1 MEPQILK
8 IEKAKRKDAQ
18 MALEIRSAA
27 ILNQCVSHYPIDVL
41 KGWTSGELSDEFA
54 DSVEKNFYLARY
66 DNRVVGTG
74 MINIETGKID
84 AIFVHPNHMRKGIG
98 KKILEFL
105 EDMALSYGLKM
116 LALQSTLN
124 ATEFY
129 RACGFVGNEVDRYTT
144 SKGLSLDCIPMIK
157 VIAQQ
162 DALADAQ
169 KWRG

>member
-1 MEPQILK
+1 
-8 IEKAKRKDAQ
+8 
-18 MALEIRSAA
+18 
-27 ILNQCVSHYPIDVL
+27 
-41 KGWTSGELSDEFA
+41 
-54 DSVEKNFYLARY
+54 
-66 DNRVVGTG
+66 

-105 EDMALSYGLKM
+105 EDIALSYGLKT

-124 ATEFY
+124 AAEFY

-162 DALADAQ
+162 GAPADA
-169 KWRG
+169 KNRRG

>member
-1 MEPQILK
+1 MLK
-8 IEKAKRKDAQ
+8 IEKAKRKDAKV
-18 MALEIRSAA
+18 ALEIRNAA
-27 ILNQCVSHYPIDVL
+27 ILNQCVRHYSMDAL

-54 DSVEKNFYLARY
+54 DSVDKNFYLAKY
-66 DNRVVGTG
+66 DNRIVGTG

-98 KKILEFL
+98 KMILEFL
-105 EDMALSYGLKM
+105 EDMALRYGLKT

-124 ATEFY
+124 AAEFY

-162 DALADAQ
+162 GAPADA
-169 KWRG
+169 KNRRG